1 MKKLEDPP
9 RAPTTTIGPDAPAQ
23 NCSPSSIPQPP
34 VSNTTRT
41 TEGEYRTPSSP
52 LTRARATAEA
62 AKSWG
67 IPLTSC
73 PSSFAFRS
81 SLDSSTINTYVAHC
95 TLAPTLPSIATTAP
109 SLPSISSI
117 STSPSSNG
125 RLSSHNYNLRSRSHI
140 DNHPT
145 QFSGLGLSQPGLV
158 ILTSRR
164 RKSYLSKA
172 IQRVGAKVAS
182 RRQFTLE
189 GVLRALNTPGRV
201 PP

>member
-1 MKKLEDPP
+1 MHLLRIALLVRFHSHQSATP
-9 RAPTTTIGPDAPAQ
+9 RGRLKESTEHHRPLLQELAQ
-23 NCSPSSIPQPP
+23 QP
-34 VSNTTRT
+34 R
-41 TEGEYRTPSSP
+41 
-52 LTRARATAEA
+52 L

-125 RLSSHNYNLRSRSHI
+125 RLSSHNYNLLSCSHI

-145 QFSGLGLSQPGLV
+145 QFSGLGLSEPGSV

-182 RRQFTLE
+182 GRQFTLE